1 MNGPGRLF
9 ARLEYDLF
17 VRSRGAP
24 PPWGPALRGLRYPV
38 ALIRDWLAGELNV
51 RAMSLAYTTLLS
63 IVPLIAF
70 SISILKGLGAHADL
84 AAILYEFFRPI
95 GGAAPQLTASVMQFV
110 KNMRGDVLGSIGLA
124 FLFYT
129 VVTTI
134 QKIES
139 SFNFVW
145 RIGRSRSLARR
156 FGEYVSAA
164 IAGPVLLAA
173 ALGVLASAHDSPIA
187 RWLGGIMPLHW
198 TFSVLG
204 KLLPYLIVTLVFTAM
219 YALVPNT
226 RVQPKAALVGGLSAG
241 VLWALI
247 GKAFTAF
254 ILYSSQL
261 IAIYTSFAVVLTTL
275 IWVYLSWLVLLI
287 GAQLAFYVQNPQYL
301 RHGQKRIEL
310 AGSDRESAALTIMFL
325 IARDHARGTGTWTA
339 RRLAEELDLPGSAL
353 DPVLDCLERAGLI
366 ATTELGW
373 LLPCRDIRAIKL
385 AQVLDAVR
393 APNPETG
400 DLGARLPARA
410 EAIARE
416 LEESLHA
423 RLGDRTLND
432 LIAAP

>member
-1 MNGPGRLF
+1 MTGFGRLLT
-9 ARLEYDLF
+9 RLEHGLF
-17 VRSRGAP
+17 VRSRDTP
-24 PPWGPALRGLRYPV
+24 PPWGPLLRGLRYPV
-38 ALIRDWLAGELNV
+38 ALLRDWFGGELNV

-70 SISILKGLGAHADL
+70 SISILKGLGAHANL
-84 AAILYEFFRPI
+84 AEILNEFFRPI

-110 KNMRGDVLGSIGLA
+110 KNMRGDVLGSIGLV

-129 VVTTI
+129 VLTTI

-156 FGEYVSAA
+156 FGEYLSAA

-187 RWLGGIMPLHW
+187 HWLGGIMPLQW
-198 TFSVLG
+198 TFSLLG
-204 KLLPYLIVTLVFTAM
+204 KLVPYLVVTVAFTAM

-226 RVQPKAALVGGLSAG
+226 RVQARAAVIGGLSAG

-247 GKAFTAF
+247 GKVFTAF

-261 IAIYTSFAVVLTTL
+261 IAVYTSFAVVLTTL

-287 GAQLAFYVQNPQYL
+287 GAQLTFYVQNPQYL
-301 RHGQKRIEL
+301 RHGQAVIDL
-310 AGSDRESAALTIMFL
+310 VGSDRERAAFTIMFL
-325 IARDHARGTGTWTA
+325 IARDYARGTGTWSSN
-339 RRLAEELDLPGSAL
+339 RLAEELDIPGSAL
-353 DPVLDCLERAGLI
+353 DPVQGCLERAGLI
-366 ATTELGW
+366 ATTEQGR
-373 LLPCRDIRAIKL
+373 LLPGRDIRAITL
-385 AQVLDAVR
+385 AEVLDAVR
-393 APNPETG
+393 SPDA
-400 DLGARLPARA
+400 DKGAIGAHMPARA
-410 EAIARE
+410 EEIVRE

-423 RLGDRTLND
+423 RLAGRTLYD
-432 LIAAP
+432 LITAP

>member
-1 MNGPGRLF
+1 MNGPGRLLK
-9 ARLEYDLF
+9 RLEYDLF
-17 VRSRGAP
+17 VRSRDAA
-24 PPWGPALRGLRYPV
+24 PPWGAVLRCLRYPV
-38 ALIRDWLAGELNV
+38 ALLRDWSAGELNV

-139 SFNFVW
+139 SFNYVW

-156 FGEYVSAA
+156 FGEYLSAA

-187 RWLGGIMPLHW
+187 QWLGAIMPLHW
-198 TFSVLG
+198 TFSLLG
-204 KLLPYLIVTLVFTAM
+204 KLLPYLVVTLVFTAM

-226 RVQPKAALVGGLSAG
+226 RVQSRAALIGGLSAG
-241 VLWALI
+241 VLCALI

-301 RHGQKRIEL
+301 RHGQTLIDL
-310 AGSDRESAALTIMFL
+310 AGSGRERAAFTIMFL
-325 IARDHARGTGTWTA
+325 IARDHASGAGAWTA
-339 RRLAEELDLPGSAL
+339 GRLAEEMDIPGNAL
-353 DPVLDCLERAGLI
+353 DPVLDRLERAGLI
-366 ATTELGW
+366 ATTEQGR
-373 LLPCRDIRAIKL
+373 LLPCKDIRAIKL
-385 AQVLDAVR
+385 AQVLEAVR
-393 APNPETG
+393 APDPLTG
-400 DLGARLPARA
+400 GLGARMPEPA
-410 EAIARE
+410 EEVVRE
-416 LEESLHA
+416 LEESLRA